1 MEGPLL
7 EWVFYKSVGSDRED
21 KWMEWYDFHHY
32 SIAQLPG
39 WTWARMYK
47 ALIGSEKYLSLYRIE
62 NYDALKQVYGW
73 PDPEA
78 GRKEV
83 IEKQLHP
90 VLRRDWAEKQRR
102 GFGDTTPF
110 MFNGGARKDSGHWG
124 WRQIAGAPFDNPLA
138 SENRPIGFELVGITA
153 DKAEGWRN
161 WFLDERFPA
170 LLRLPGVAMGG
181 VFEITTE
188 GWDEEPRFRF
198 ATIFELQDED
208 AAFAI
213 GGSTNR
219 NSKAIEFWENPD
231 ARSWYSQTTQ
241 ALVNYYAPI
250 SKHWSFKK
258 VEWESER
265 E

>member
-1 MEGPLL
+1 MARPLL

-32 SIAQLPG
+32 SMVQMPG

-47 ALIGSEKYLSLYRIE
+47 ALIGSEKYLSLYRVE
-62 NYDALKQVYGW
+62 TYDALKQVYGW

-78 GRKEV
+78 GRVEV

-90 VLRRDWAEKQRR
+90 LLRRDWGEKQRR

-138 SENRPIGFELVGITA
+138 SENRPIGFELVSITA

-170 LLRLPGVAMGG
+170 LLRLPGVVMGG

-198 ATIFELQDED
+198 ATIFELQNED

-219 NSKAIEFWENPD
+219 HSLAIEFWEDPD
-231 ARSWYSQTTQ
+231 ARSWYGQTTQ
-241 ALVNYYAPI
+241 ALVNYYTPI

-258 VEWESER
+258 VEWEE
-265 E
+265 